1 MGYKNRAEAETEA
14 CLNEALLFA
23 TMRIIG
29 RPVDVHIRDGSVYSG
44 TFHTASF
51 DKENGVVLKE
61 ARLTKK
67 GKSGANLANGS
78 VIETLIILS
87 TDIVQVVAKGVL
99 FPTDGITG
107 NISGGNVEAAVTN
120 APSSEVVAIEAKK
133 SNKFTVEK
141 KIFNHNRSIVKNKNG
156 NSHGLM
162 PTKAGKGP
170 EGRKMPPNQIGKTM
184 AFDHGERDG
193 VHIPKREASSGDS
206 VNGRQTRDDGS
217 QGEQGQ
223 YKQNFDFQT
232 VKSAD
237 EVHSPNQSVTGP
249 HDSEAKPLAEGQV
262 AVKLLSNAVSCNPD
276 SDLTK
281 PDSQYCGR
289 PASGGTTSPS
299 SVCAGVS
306 TPSNPMLDAPSEP
319 HCSSSENS
327 TGVVSPQ
334 ISESNRSSKAFK
346 LNPGAKNF
354 SPSFSNPS
362 SVNAATVPIVAS
374 MAYIPSNS
382 PVVPVASVQP
392 ELGIPFAPRSSVPAK
407 FPPYSNLT
415 AVNGGNGPQFSQ
427 PVAGHMETRMQPLR
441 HAGQYHAVQA
451 ASSYAPPNSQSVMVR
466 RLGHVVY
473 VQPVTHDMVPSPAAI
488 STVSA
493 RPLLTPYQVQYP
505 KHQGGAAGQ
514 TMQFCVAPSFVSG
527 QQPFAV
533 PSHIPF
539 LQPPIPFQFQD
550 LILSS
555 APSFHEHTPQ

>member
-1 MGYKNRAEAETEA
+1 MLYLVILTVILQSQTVNTVEGR
-14 CLNEALLFA
+14 LLEE
-23 TMRIIG
+23 
-29 RPVDVHIRDGSVYSG
+29 P
-44 TFHTASF
+44 
-51 DKENGVVLKE
+51 L
-61 ARLTKK
+61 L
-67 GKSGANLANGS
+67 L
-78 VIETLIILS
+78 
-87 TDIVQVVAKGVL
+87 VL
-99 FPTDGITG
+99 F
-107 NISGGNVEAAVTN
+107 VLV
-120 APSSEVVAIEAKK
+120 
-133 SNKFTVEK
+133 F
-141 KIFNHNRSIVKNKNG
+141 
-156 NSHGLM
+156 
-162 PTKAGKGP
+162 
-170 EGRKMPPNQIGKTM
+170 
-184 AFDHGERDG
+184 
-193 VHIPKREASSGDS
+193 
-206 VNGRQTRDDGS
+206 
-217 QGEQGQ
+217 
-223 YKQNFDFQT
+223 
-232 VKSAD
+232 
-237 EVHSPNQSVTGP
+237 
-249 HDSEAKPLAEGQV
+249 
-262 AVKLLSNAVSCNPD
+262 LLLP
-276 SDLTK
+276 
-281 PDSQYCGR
+281 
-289 PASGGTTSPS
+289 
-299 SVCAGVS
+299 
-306 TPSNPMLDAPSEP
+306 NPMLDAPSEP

-346 LNPGAKNF
+346 LNPGAKKF

-415 AVNGGNGPQFSQ
+415 AVNGGNGSQFSQ

-466 RLGHVVY
+466 RLGQVVY
-473 VQPVTHDMVPSPAAI
+473 VQPVTHDLVPSPAAI

>member
-1 MGYKNRAEAETEA
+1 
-14 CLNEALLFA
+14 
-23 TMRIIG
+23 
-29 RPVDVHIRDGSVYSG
+29 
-44 TFHTASF
+44 
-51 DKENGVVLKE
+51 
-61 ARLTKK
+61 
-67 GKSGANLANGS
+67 
-78 VIETLIILS
+78 
-87 TDIVQVVAKGVL
+87 
-99 FPTDGITG
+99 
-107 NISGGNVEAAVTN
+107 
-120 APSSEVVAIEAKK
+120 
-133 SNKFTVEK
+133 
-141 KIFNHNRSIVKNKNG
+141 
-156 NSHGLM
+156 
-162 PTKAGKGP
+162 
-170 EGRKMPPNQIGKTM
+170 M

-237 EVHSPNQSVTGP
+237 EVHSPNAITGP

-306 TPSNPMLDAPSEP
+306 TPNPMLDAPSEP

-415 AVNGGNGPQFSQ
+415 AVNGGSGPQFSQ

-473 VQPVTHDMVPSPAAI
+473 VQPVTHDLVPSPAAI

>member
-237 EVHSPNQSVTGP
+237 EVHSPNAIRP

-262 AVKLLSNAVSCNPD
+262 AVKLLSNVVSCNPD

-346 LNPGAKNF
+346 LNPGAKKF

-415 AVNGGNGPQFSQ
+415 AVNGGNGSQFSQ

-451 ASSYAPPNSQSVMVR
+451 ASSYAPPNSQSVMLR
-466 RLGHVVY
+466 RLGQVVY
-473 VQPVTHDMVPSPAAI
+473 VQPVTHDLVPSPAAI

>member
-162 PTKAGKGP
+162 PTKAGKGS

-237 EVHSPNQSVTGP
+237 EVHSPNSITGP

>member
-237 EVHSPNQSVTGP
+237 EVHSPNAIRP

>member
-1 MGYKNRAEAETEA
+1 
-14 CLNEALLFA
+14 
-23 TMRIIG
+23 MRIIG

-223 YKQNFDFQT
+223 YKPNFDFQI

-237 EVHSPNQSVTGP
+237 EVHSPNAITGP
-249 HDSEAKPLAEGQV
+249 HDSEAKPLAEGKV

-319 HCSSSENS
+319 QCSASENS

-354 SPSFSNPS
+354 SPSFSNAS

-415 AVNGGNGPQFSQ
+415 AVNGGNGSQFSQ
-427 PVAGHMETRMQPLR
+427 PVVGHMETRMQPLR

-466 RLGHVVY
+466 RLGQVVY
-473 VQPVTHDMVPSPAAI
+473 VQPVTHDLVPSPAAI

>member
-1 MGYKNRAEAETEA
+1 
-14 CLNEALLFA
+14 
-23 TMRIIG
+23 MRIIG

-141 KIFNHNRSIVKNKNG
+141 KIFNHNSRSIVKNKNG

-237 EVHSPNQSVTGP
+237 EVHSPNSITGP